1 MALWSKKKPVL
12 SGTRV
17 MTVAERNRWATK
29 LVAKHFKGGEK
40 AFDEVW
46 KENAGAAYCQMIE
59 TLQKANMMGVIP
71 VFHSVYWRALS
82 EDQRDT
88 LGLLFCE
95 MALRCEFRLKELG
108 EDVDAYLARFGIG

>member
-1 MALWSKKKPVL
+1 
-12 SGTRV
+12 

-59 TLQKANMMGVIP
+59 ILQKANMMGAIP
-71 VFHSVYWRALS
+71 VFHSDTGTLCLKISGIHWGFCFAKWRCGVS
-82 EDQRDT
+82 
-88 LGLLFCE
+88 LGL
-95 MALRCEFRLKELG
+95 RN
-108 EDVDAYLARFGIG
+108 